1 MRARCETF
9 KVAAPL
15 IINNYQFVD
24 LHRASLHVSEWS
36 RRPAD
41 VRGKKIQMRR
51 ESEVDVPSH
60 ADRC

>member
-1 MRARCETF
+1 VDARDAKRAS

-24 LHRASLHVSEWS
+24 LQSASLHVSEWS

-41 VRGKKIQMRR
+41 VRGKKVPR
-51 ESEVDVPSH
+51 E
-60 ADRC
+60 